1 MRHLTASRPAPVS
14 CQTTCNGRDLPRDS
28 GPALVIVL
36 MMVVLAL
43 LSGCAGP
50 QLKTEEQTG
59 LSYER
64 TMILTE
70 AKKTLGVPYRYGG
83 NSLSGLDCSGL
94 VQRSYSKAGIKV
106 PRTSSEQFSA
116 LPPIKKAR
124 PGDLLFFDTSGG
136 GKASHVGIYLGNDQM
151 IHAPGSGREVTT
163 TQLSLD
169 YWQKRFLGAAGPA
182 P

>member
-1 MRHLTASRPAPVS
+1 MRHPTAFRPAPYS
-14 CQTTCNGRDLPRDS
+14 CQ
-28 GPALVIVL
+28 PALV
-36 MMVVLAL
+36 MMLLIMVLAL
-43 LSGCAGP
+43 LSGCAGS
-50 QLKTEEQTG
+50 QLKTQEQ
-59 LSYER
+59 SAVSFER
-64 TMILTE
+64 AMILAE

-94 VQRSYSKAGIKV
+94 VQRTYSKAGISV
-106 PRTSSEQFSA
+106 PRTSHEQFSK

-124 PGDLLFFDTSGG
+124 PGDLVFFDTSGG
-136 GKASHVGIYLGNDQM
+136 GKASHVGIYMGNDQM

>member
-1 MRHLTASRPAPVS
+1 MRHLPDSMKKPVTPVPAV
-14 CQTTCNGRDLPRDS
+14 T
-28 GPALVIVL
+28 VL
-36 MMVVLAL
+36 MLTLLLAL

-50 QLKTEEQTG
+50 QLKTEEQVG

-83 NSLSGLDCSGL
+83 NTLGGLDCSGL
-94 VQRSYSKAGIKV
+94 VQRSYSKAGISV
-106 PRTSSEQFSA
+106 PRTSSDQFSQ

-124 PGDLLFFDTSGG
+124 PGDLLFFDTSGS